1 MVCSLGSRSN
11 AGAGAFWN
19 CQCDCGKM
27 VQVHAHKLKCG
38 HTRSCGCAH
47 QDGIRDLQGQRF
59 GKRTVLEDSGQRRAG
74 GGILWRCRC
83 QCGQEKLIR
92 QDALVA
98 GRTRSCG
105 CITSRGNE
113 KIARML
119 TQGGIAFAAEY
130 TPGDLPGRY
139 RFDFAV
145 FRQEKLAYLIAYD
158 GVLHTTYSG
167 RGWDTEARFLRTQA
181 SDGLKNAYCARKGIP
196 LLRIPHTQYALLSRS
211 DLVLE
216 TSPFRLSPPGPGGD
230 AQGPQQEQAGN
241 GKGEVVGEM
250 GHVPHHCRQGTE
262 EEGGEELGQ
271 VQGGRQQGHHGGGGV
286 LPRPAGGLGDQEG
299 DAGAV
304 GKADAGRPQQGA
316 GPAPRKVSRR

>member
-1 MVCSLGSRSN
+1 MRKQGPGFALPVLGFAHGREGRRSDQGQSSHGGKDLWPADGGGTG
-11 AGAGAFWN
+11 AGAGRRDGPGSLVPLHLPVRGRDHHPGHQPAPGDHPELRLPAHPRTDDLTGQRFGRLTVLALTEARGSNGGAVWQ

-47 QDGIRDLQGQRF
+47 QDGIRNLQGQRF

-119 TQGGIAFAAEY
+119 TQGGIAFAAPLGICQGA
-130 TPGDLPGRY
+130 TASTLRCS
-139 RFDFAV
+139 A
-145 FRQEKLAYLIAYD
+145 
-158 GVLHTTYSG
+158 
-167 RGWDTEARFLRTQA
+167 RGSWPTSLRTTGFSIPPTA
-181 SDGLKNAYCARKGIP
+181 AGAGTRK
-196 LLRIPHTQYALLSRS
+196 
-211 DLVLE
+211 
-216 TSPFRLSPPGPGGD
+216 PGFS
-230 AQGPQQEQAGN
+230 A
-241 GKGEVVGEM
+241 
-250 GHVPHHCRQGTE
+250 
-262 EEGGEELGQ
+262 
-271 VQGGRQQGHHGGGGV
+271 
-286 LPRPAGGLGDQEG
+286 PRPAMG
-299 DAGAV
+299 
-304 GKADAGRPQQGA
+304 
-316 GPAPRKVSRR
+316 